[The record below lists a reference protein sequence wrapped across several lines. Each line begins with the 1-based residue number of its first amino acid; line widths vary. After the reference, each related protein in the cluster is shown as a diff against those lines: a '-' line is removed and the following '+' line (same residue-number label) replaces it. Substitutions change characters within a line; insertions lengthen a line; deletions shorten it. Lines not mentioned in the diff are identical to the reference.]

1 LYGITEAWAGGSG
14 ERIGEIGE
22 YLNTATAAMDTAES
36 GSIYRFGL
44 FFLCSNSRPNSNDNS
59 SSAVMSGRGSFGSFD
74 GAGP

>member
-44 FFLCSNSRPNSNDNS
+44 FFLCNGKIVIVDLT
-59 SSAVMSGRGSFGSFD
+59 ATITVLVL
-74 GAGP
+74 